1 MEEKKILL
9 VEDDPDHAELIV
21 DILEAE
27 DIKKEIILMRNGQE
41 AIDYLQ
47 EKDADGNSKINPQL
61 DLILL
66 DLNSPKVHGMDVLKF
81 IKKNSKYRSTPVVV
95 LSTSFDQE
103 TIDEAYEN
111 GANGYITKPFVYEK
125 LVEKIKTLIS

>member
-47 EKDADGNSKINPQL
+47 EKDADGNIRIKPQL

-66 DLNSPKVHGMDVLKF
+66 DLNSPKVHGMDVLRF
-81 IKKNSKYRSTPVVV
+81 IKTNAKYRSIPVVV

-111 GANGYITKPFVYEK
+111 GANDYITKPFVYEK

>member
-47 EKDADGNSKINPQL
+47 EKDADGNSKIKPQL

-66 DLNSPKVHGMDVLKF
+66 DLNSPQSSWHG
-81 IKKNSKYRSTPVVV
+81 RS
-95 LSTSFDQE
+95 
-103 TIDEAYEN
+103 
-111 GANGYITKPFVYEK
+111 
-125 LVEKIKTLIS
+125 

>member
-1 MEEKKILL
+1 
-9 VEDDPDHAELIV
+9 
-21 DILEAE
+21 
-27 DIKKEIILMRNGQE
+27 
-41 AIDYLQ
+41 
-47 EKDADGNSKINPQL
+47 
-61 DLILL
+61 
-66 DLNSPKVHGMDVLKF
+66 MDVLKF

-111 GANGYITKPFVYEK
+111 GANDYITKPFVYEK

>member
-21 DILEAE
+21 DIFEAE

-47 EKDADGNSKINPQL
+47 EKDADGNSKIKPQL

-81 IKKNSKYRSTPVVV
+81 IKKNSKYRSIPVVV

>member
-47 EKDADGNSKINPQL
+47 EKDADGNSKIKPQL

-125 LVEKIKTLIS
+125 LVGKIKNLIS